1 MTPTGDF
8 VDAIIRLYQR
18 DVERLLLRQR
28 LAREE

>member
-1 MTPTGDF
+1 MTPTGDS

-18 DVERLLLRQR
+18 DVDRLLLRRR